1 MTLLNYF
8 PKDFKPRPQQTE
20 ILKQLDKCLKDET
33 KYIVVQAPTGSG
45 KSHIAATLANS
56 TNAPDEKFVELADS
70 YELYSKGA
78 SNAYKHQD
86 IWDEISPFG
95 VATLTVTKSLQDQ
108 YETLFSNSQVVKGK
122 QNYVCKV
129 DSDYDCDIAPCTTA
143 PHIMTK
149 CKKLNICP
157 FLNARRETLKSKFGV
172 YNYDAFFMLPHF
184 LQQKQIIICD
194 EASELEDKIV
204 GYFSCT
210 VGYGGKW
217 KDLGIDIL
225 RTEDR
230 ILAFNWLNDVAN
242 VVKKKITELSGQL
255 KTKKTKRTKKSVVTK
270 IRAFK
275 AIHDKVVLTIQSWGK
290 TEYIIEC
297 SKKEVTFT
305 PLYVNLLAQD
315 MFKRAKHVIFMSGTI
330 IDHQQFARTLGVQD
344 YQYIEVDSDFDPK
357 ASPILCCTKF
367 NLNYKNLDE
376 HLPIMVKL
384 VEKICNDE
392 HPNEKGI
399 IHTHTF
405 KITKTV
411 QEGLGSSRRY
421 LLREPGISN
430 ELILK
435 EHKLSENPTVLISP
449 SLGFGTD
456 LFDDFG
462 RFSIIM
468 KTPYLPLGNKRIKI
482 LFDKNKRWYQMKA
495 LVNLVQMCGRTT
507 RSKED
512 SSVTYIL
519 DGTAVNLI
527 KMNSD
532 RLPKWFL
539 HRLR

>member
-1 MTLLNYF
+1 
-8 PKDFKPRPQQTE
+8 
-20 ILKQLDKCLKDET
+20 
-33 KYIVVQAPTGSG
+33 
-45 KSHIAATLANS
+45 
-56 TNAPDEKFVELADS
+56 
-70 YELYSKGA
+70 LYS
-78 SNAYKHQD
+78 
-86 IWDEISPFG
+86 W
-95 VATLTVTKSLQDQ
+95 LW
-108 YETLFSNSQVVKGK
+108 
-122 QNYVCKV
+122 C
-129 DSDYDCDIAPCTTA
+129 
-143 PHIMTK
+143 
-149 CKKLNICP
+149 
-157 FLNARRETLKSKFGV
+157 
-172 YNYDAFFMLPHF
+172 
-184 LQQKQIIICD
+184 
-194 EASELEDKIV
+194 
-204 GYFSCT
+204 
-210 VGYGGKW
+210 KW

-230 ILAFNWLNDVAN
+230 VLAFNWLNDVAN

-255 KTKKTKRTKKSVVTK
+255 RTKKTKRTKKSVVTK

-275 AIHDKVVLTIQSWGK
+275 AIHDKVILTIQSWSK